1 MPGGDRTGPL
11 GYGPMT
17 GRGAGFCAGY
27 AAPGYVT
34 PAFGRGRGFG
44 GGGRG
49 RRNMFYATGLPGW
62 TRSYPVNPGWAGNIP
77 SGYPGQLTPENEMSA
92 LKSQAGFFQN
102 QITALNDRIR
112 ELEEIAAR
120 RKEQSE

>member
-11 GYGPMT
+11 GHGPMT

-27 AAPGYVT
+27 AAPGYST

-49 RRNMFYATGLPGW
+49 RRTMYYATGLPGW
-62 TRSYPVNPGWAGNIP
+62 ARFNPVNPGWVANIP
-77 SGYPGQLTPENEMSA
+77 SGYPGPLTPENEMSA
-92 LKSQAGFFQN
+92 LKTQADFFQN

-112 ELEEIAAR
+112 ELEAIAAGR
-120 RKEQSE
+120 QE

>member
-27 AAPGYVT
+27 AAPGYT
-34 PAFGRGRGFG
+34 TTAFGRGRGFGGG

-62 TRSYPVNPGWAGNIP
+62 ARQYPVNPGWGGNAP
-77 SGYPGQLTPENEMSA
+77 YSYPGPVTDESELSA
-92 LKSQAGFFQN
+92 LKSQIGFFQN
-102 QITALNDRIR
+102 QITALNERIR
-112 ELEEIAAR
+112 EIEEISS
-120 RKEQSE
+120 RKQE